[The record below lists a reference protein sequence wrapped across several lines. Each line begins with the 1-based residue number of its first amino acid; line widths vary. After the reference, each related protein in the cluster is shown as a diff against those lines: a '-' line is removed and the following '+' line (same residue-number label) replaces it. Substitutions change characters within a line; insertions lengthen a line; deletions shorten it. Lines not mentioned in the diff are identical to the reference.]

1 MIVVGG
7 FFVLV
12 YHLGT
17 KEPPRVGGVITRSTI
32 GSKGPS
38 DRLAMYK
45 WFINP
50 HFYLV
55 SIEGVI
61 LVIINGCGLIAGG
74 CGLHVKSSHS

>member
-1 MIVVGG
+1 MIVIGG

-17 KEPPRVGGVITRSTI
+17 KEPPRVGGVITRNTI

-38 DRLAMYK
+38 DRLPMYK

-55 SIEGVI
+55 SRG
-61 LVIINGCGLIAGG
+61 LLCWLLINGCGLFAGG
-74 CGLHVKSSHS
+74 CGLHV